1 MDKTNL
7 EFKDVGEIRFGPA
20 YFEVKYKG
28 IILSG
33 DYGRFVKE
41 FDNYVFL
48 EKWLTTSASEGPRV
62 KLTVINKQTDSVAYL
77 RTVEGFIDN
86 VSILSEKEFEYGKR
100 YSSGMIPRFS
110 VLFDDLKLENIRKE
124 KEVKK
129 DVPIKKFFK
138 NIFKI

>member
-1 MDKTNL
+1 MCL
-7 EFKDVGEIRFGPA
+7 EFKNIGEIRFGPA

-28 IILSG
+28 VILSG

-48 EKWLTTSASEGPRV
+48 GKWLTISASEGPRV
-62 KLTVINKQTDSVAYL
+62 KLAVINKQTDSVAYL

-110 VLFDDLKLENIRKE
+110 VLFDDLKWEDIQKE
-124 KEVKK
+124 KES
-129 DVPIKKFFK
+129 IKGGLVRKFF
-138 NIFKI
+138 